1 MVNKNEQ
8 QCVGSIRLVYADTA
22 SNQVITL
29 GGAGFASQ
37 EEDDAAW
44 ANVPTFAGATNLT
57 ADRLDA
63 DGDIIDDKPVS
74 VETCESL
81 MGAAIEQLIDAG
93 RAELAGQLAAL

>member
-1 MVNKNEQ
+1 MNTNEQ

-29 GGAGFASQ
+29 GGAGFVSR

-44 ANVPTFAGATNLT
+44 DNVPAFARATNLV

-63 DGDIIDDKPVS
+63 NGDIVDDKPVS
-74 VETCESL
+74 AETCEVL
-81 MGAAIEQLIDAG
+81 MGTPIDQLIAAG
-93 RAELAGQLAAL
+93 RAKLADELATA